1 MSDKN
6 PFHDNSMWKGA
17 SPNIFSKANHLRKNM
32 TEAESVLWEELRNKK
47 MLGFKFRRQHPISIY
62 IADFYCHKLK
72 LIIEVDGKFHDNKE
86 QQKLDL
92 NRSKELEFQGLKI
105 IRFSNNDV
113 LNDLPKVLKKISVK
127 IKEDKS

>member
-72 LIIEVDGKFHDNKE
+72 LIIEVDGKYHANEE
-86 QQKLDL
+86 QQKSDL
-92 NRSKELEFQGLKI
+92 NRTKELEFQGLKI

-113 LNDLPKVLKKISVK
+113 LNNLPQVLKKISLK
-127 IKEDKS
+127 IKNNKS

>member
-6 PFHDNSMWKGA
+6 LFHDNSMWKGA

-32 TEAESVLWEELRNKK
+32 TEAESVLWEKLINKK
-47 MLGFKFRRQHPISIY
+47 LLGYKFRRQHPISIY

-72 LIIEVDGKFHDNKE
+72 LIIEVDGKYHATTE
-86 QQKLDL
+86 QQKSDL
-92 NRSKELEFQGLKI
+92 NRSNDLEFQGLKI

-113 LNDLPKVLKKISVK
+113 LNNLPQVLKKISLK